1 MEVKKCSELNNSE
14 LREYIMSLENEFE
27 AKKAKLREM
36 CEDLKEIEDAYNDA
50 QTEISIRKT
59 IF

>member
-36 CEDLKEIEDAYNDA
+36 CEDLKKIEEAYNDA
-50 QTEISIRKT
+50 QTEIKIRKT